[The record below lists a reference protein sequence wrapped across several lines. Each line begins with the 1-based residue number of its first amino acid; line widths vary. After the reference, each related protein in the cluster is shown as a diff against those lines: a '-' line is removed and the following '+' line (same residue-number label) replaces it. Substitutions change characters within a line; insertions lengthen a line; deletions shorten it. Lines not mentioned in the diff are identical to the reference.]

1 VLARKTFRLPGWDQ
15 RFSGGGAAN
24 RVSRRASTIG
34 LQSEILATPGG
45 ACRNAASAKGV
56 GSVSGIVV
64 GVDGSPGAR
73 GALAWAATEARLRQ
87 AVLQVVYAYQIHGS
101 AFHDYDP
108 IEHSV
113 PGAASPDLQPSEQDE
128 PATMPGRARVAEAF
142 QNEADDLLDSLL
154 GEFEEA
160 LTGIDVQR
168 SVINDRHPGKA
179 LLEASRGADLLV
191 VGSRGHG
198 GFTELMLGSVSHS
211 VVLHAVCPVVVVPLR
226 NT

>member
-1 VLARKTFRLPGWDQ
+1 
-15 RFSGGGAAN
+15 
-24 RVSRRASTIG
+24 
-34 LQSEILATPGG
+34 
-45 ACRNAASAKGV
+45 V

-87 AVLQVVYAYQIHGS
+87 AVLRVLYAYRVHGS

-113 PGAASPDLQPSEQDE
+113 AARAGDRVTPESQPSQRDL
-128 PATMPGRARVAEAF
+128 PGTMPGRARVEDAF
-142 QNEADDLLDSLL
+142 QNEADDFLDSLL

-168 SVINDRHPGKA
+168 SVINDRHPAKA
-179 LLEASRGADLLV
+179 LLDEARDADLLV

-198 GFTELMLGSVSHS
+198 GFSELMLGSVSHS
-211 VVLHAVCPVVVVPLR
+211 VVLHAVCPVVVVPLGHS
-226 NT
+226 